1 MITVAVAEGEWT
13 TAFTAVRRDRTM
25 SYSPRVRFCALLPNP
40 LIRNPAGKAH
50 SMNHSLFELFKIGIG
65 PSSSHT
71 MGPMRAALR
80 FVTSLVSAGLVED
93 TASVYVDLYG
103 SLALTGSGH
112 GTDRA
117 VLLGLTGQT
126 PEEIDPTKIEA
137 LLQAIRASRQ
147 LQLPGQHSIPFDE
160 ATHLLFH
167 RDQMYPDPAVASH
180 PNGMRLTASDKSGR
194 VLAEQ
199 VFFSI
204 GGGFILSEE
213 ERTATPQKD
222 EHPIPLPYSFHSAA
236 ELLEKADGAGIT
248 IAQLMLANECALVER
263 TRSAGGAVT
272 ASAEDE
278 VRRRLLHIWQIM
290 QECTQ
295 RGMATGG
302 ILPGGLNVRR
312 RASPLAQKLKL
323 RGSKDPL
330 APLDWIT
337 VYAMAVNEE
346 NAAGGRVVTAP
357 TNGAAGLVPAVA
369 HYYREFIEGADEEG
383 ILRYLLTAAAIGIL
397 YKENA
402 SISGAEVGC
411 QGEVG
416 VACSMAAAGLVSAMN
431 DPQKLNM
438 PTAELNART
447 EHAAEIGMEHHL
459 GMTCD
464 PIGGLVQ
471 VPCIERNAV
480 GAIKAVNASRM
491 ALNES
496 EGHKVSL
503 DQVIRTMYQTGL
515 DMQSRYK
522 ETSLAGLALN
532 VIEC

>member
-1 MITVAVAEGEWT
+1 M
-13 TAFTAVRRDRTM
+13 
-25 SYSPRVRFCALLPNP
+25 
-40 LIRNPAGKAH
+40 K
-50 SMNHSLFELFKIGIG
+50 HSLFELFKIGIG

-80 FVTSLVSAGLVED
+80 FAGELESARL
-93 TASVYVDLYG
+93 TFQAASIQVDLYG
-103 SLALTGSGH
+103 SLALTGHGH

-117 VLLGLTGQT
+117 ILLGLSGET
-126 PEEIDPTKIEA
+126 PEGINPAEIEA
-137 LLQAIRASRQ
+137 RLSAIRAAKK
-147 LQLPGQHSIPFDE
+147 LQLPGRHFIAFDQ
-160 ATHLLFH
+160 ARHLIFH
-167 RDQMYPDPAVASH
+167 RDQMYPVANVVSH
-180 PNGMRLTASDKSGR
+180 PNGVRFSAFDMDGLLLLERI
-194 VLAEQ
+194 
-199 VFFSI
+199 FFSI

-213 ERTATPQKD
+213 ERAAEAMQSPVNNHAV
-222 EHPIPLPYSFHSAA
+222 ELPYPFHSAQ
-236 ELLEKADGAGIT
+236 ELLEKAATANLAIP
-248 IAQLMLANECALVER
+248 QLMFANECALINQR
-263 TRSAGGAVT
+263 GDPGNPLP
-272 ASAEDE
+272 AEE
-278 VRRRLLHIWQIM
+278 QVRQGILHIWRTM
-290 QECTQ
+290 RECTQ
-295 RGMATGG
+295 RGIATEG

-312 RASPLAQKLKL
+312 RAAKLAARLHAG
-323 RGSKDPL
+323 GSKDPL
-330 APLDWIT
+330 SQLDWIT

-357 TNGAAGLVPAVA
+357 TNGAAGVVPAVA
-369 HYYREFIEGADEEG
+369 HYYLEFVDGADEEG
-383 ILRYLLTAAAIGIL
+383 ILRYFLTAAAIGIL

-416 VACSMAAAGLVSAMN
+416 VACSMAAAGLVAAINS
-431 DPQKLNM
+431 PQKTTLT
-438 PTAELNART
+438 PAEINERI

-491 ALNES
+491 AMHES

-515 DMQSRYK
+515 DMQARYK